1 MAKAFEDLAVCGEAG
16 VLHML
21 FAVMSWM
28 MAQALAGCLAYAEAM
43 YSVELSGP
51 IDCGDPVGNPP
62 PDREDRDQSLD
73 QSSRLRT
80 PDDRTLKSVGLSR
93 CDTESFARRG
103 DRCE

>member
-1 MAKAFEDLAVCGEAG
+1 
-16 VLHML
+16 ML
-21 FAVMSWM
+21 FAVTSWM

-51 IDCGDPVGNPP
+51 IDCRDPAGNPP
-62 PDREDRDQSLD
+62 SDREDRDQILD

-80 PDDRTLKSVGLSR
+80 PDNRTLKSVGLSR
-93 CDTESFARRG
+93 HDIESLARRG